1 MTDLAAADSMSRY
14 EVVIGLETHVH
25 LLTASKLF
33 SPAPVL
39 YGGAAN
45 HGVHPVCLALPGVL
59 PVLNRHAVEL
69 AIRASLA
76 THCTVHE
83 RSIFARKNYFYPD
96 LPKGY
101 QISQFEDPLATEG
114 WIEIR
119 IEASRDGRGEE
130 KGEEKREDKGRAH
143 KRIRLTRVHM
153 EEDAGKSIHD
163 ESVAGADATLVDLN
177 RCGVP
182 LIEIVSEPDLRSALE
197 VTTYLRKLRS
207 LLRYIEVSHADMEL
221 GHLRCDVNISLRPRG
236 EEQYGTR
243 TELKNL
249 NSFRF
254 IEEAIEAEVK
264 RQTAIL
270 ESGSEVVQATLR
282 YDPDRRQIFV
292 MRLKEDSD
300 DYRYF
305 PDPDLIPLV
314 VSKEQIEQIRREIPE
329 VAEQKCERF
338 EREYGLSD
346 YDASQ
351 LTQTRALAEFFEAA
365 AIAHGQPKAVA
376 NWVLRDVLQATKAC
390 EMEIDAIAITPE
402 SLASLIRM
410 VDDGKTTAKSARG
423 LLPELVANGGDPA
436 ALVRE
441 RGLEAV
447 SDVGV
452 IDQAVRDVLA
462 ENPENVEKFHQGD
475 EKVINFLMGQV
486 MRKTQGKAN
495 PASVREALSR
505 ELSK

>member
-1 MTDLAAADSMSRY
+1 MADHASQSPDSKY

-25 LLTASKLF
+25 LRTASKLF

-39 YGGAAN
+39 YGEEPN
-45 HGVHPVCLALPGVL
+45 HSVHPVCLALPGVL

-69 AIRASLA
+69 AIRACLA

-101 QISQFEDPLATEG
+101 QISQFEEPLATKG
-114 WIEIR
+114 WIEIV
-119 IEASRDGRGEE
+119 IDGADSGESVSE
-130 KGEEKREDKGRAH
+130 KGDVEPTN
-143 KRIRLTRVHM
+143 KRIRLTRIHM

-163 ESVAGADATLVDLN
+163 EGIAGSDATLVDLN

-182 LIEIVSEPDLRSALE
+182 LVEIVSEPDLRSAAE
-197 VTTYLRKLRS
+197 VSAYLRTLRS
-207 LLRYIEVSHADMEL
+207 LLRYTEVSHADMEL
-221 GHLRCDVNISLRPRG
+221 GQLRCDVNISLRIRG
-236 EEQYGTR
+236 EQEYGTR

-270 ESGSEVVQATLR
+270 DEGGEILQATLR
-282 YDPDRRQIFV
+282 YDPERRETFV

-314 VSKEQIEQIRREIPE
+314 VSAQEIERIRRQIPE
-329 VAEQKCERF
+329 LAEQKCERF
-338 EREYGLSD
+338 QSEHGLSE
-346 YDASQ
+346 YAATQ
-351 LTQTRALAEFFEAA
+351 LTQTRALSDFFEATA
-365 AIAHGQPKAVA
+365 VAHGQPKSVA
-376 NWVLRDVLQATKAC
+376 NWVLRDVMQATKEC
-390 EMEIDAIAITPE
+390 DLEIDAIALTPE
-402 SLASLIRM
+402 QLANLIRL
-410 VDDGKTTAKSARG
+410 VDDGKTTAKSASA
-423 LLPELVANGGDPA
+423 LLPELVRLGGDPV

-447 SDVGV
+447 SDTGV
-452 IDQAVRDVLA
+452 IDQAVADVIA
-462 ENPENVEKFHQGD
+462 ENPENVEKYHQGD

-486 MRKTQGKAN
+486 MKKTQGKAN
-495 PASVREALSR
+495 PASVREALAR
-505 ELSK
+505 VLDQ

>member
-1 MTDLAAADSMSRY
+1 MTDLATTSSVSKY

-25 LLTASKLF
+25 LRTASKLF
-33 SPAPVL
+33 SPAPVV
-39 YGGAAN
+39 YGEDAN
-45 HGVHPVCLALPGVL
+45 HNVHPVCLALPGVL
-59 PVLNRHAVEL
+59 PVINRYAVEL

-101 QISQFEDPLATEG
+101 QISQFEEPLATEG
-114 WIEIR
+114 WVEIR
-119 IEASRDGRGEE
+119 IDDENGDG
-130 KGEEKREDKGRAH
+130 EDESPTD

-163 ESVAGADATLVDLN
+163 DGVAGSDATLVDLN

-182 LIEIVSEPDLRSALE
+182 LIEIVSEPDLRSAVE
-197 VTTYLRKLRS
+197 VSAYLRTLRS
-207 LLRYIEVSHADMEL
+207 LLRYTEVSHADMEL
-221 GHLRCDVNISLRPRG
+221 GQLRCDVNISLRLRG
-236 EEQYGTR
+236 EDQYGTR

-270 ESGSEVVQATLR
+270 ESGGEVVQATLR
-282 YDPDRRQIFV
+282 YDPDRRETFV

-314 VSKEQIEQIRREIPE
+314 VSAQEIERIRTAIPE
-329 VAEQKCERF
+329 LAEQKCERF
-338 EREYGLSD
+338 RREYGLSD
-346 YDASQ
+346 HAATQ
-351 LTQTRALAEFFEAA
+351 LTQTRALANFFEAA
-365 AIAHGQPKAVA
+365 AIAHGRPKAVA
-376 NWVLRDVLQATKAC
+376 NWVLRDVMQATREC
-390 EMEIDAIAITPE
+390 EIEIDAIALTPE
-402 SLASLIRM
+402 SLASLIRL
-410 VDDGKTTAKSARG
+410 VDEGKTTANSAG
-423 LLPELVANGGDPA
+423 ALLRELVANGGDPA
-436 ALVRE
+436 TLVRE
-441 RGLEAV
+441 RGLETV
-447 SDVGV
+447 SDTGV
-452 IDQAVRDVLA
+452 IAQAVMEVLS
-462 ENPENVEKFHQGD
+462 ENPENVEKFHEGD

-505 ELSK
+505 ELK

>member
-1 MTDLAAADSMSRY
+1 MTDLATGGSESRY
-14 EVVIGLETHVH
+14 EVVVGLETHVH
-25 LLTASKLF
+25 LRTESKLF

-39 YGGAAN
+39 YGKAPN
-45 HGVHPVCLALPGVL
+45 HCVHPVCLALPGVL
-59 PVLNRHAVEL
+59 PVVNRHAVEL
-69 AIRASLA
+69 AIRVSLA
-76 THCTVHE
+76 AHCTVHE

-101 QISQFEDPLATEG
+101 QISQFEEPLATEG

-119 IEASRDGRGEE
+119 VGGNGEDDG
-130 KGEEKREDKGRAH
+130 KGEGSKS
-143 KRIRLTRVHM
+143 KRIRLTRIHM

-163 ESVAGADATLVDLN
+163 DGVAGSDATLIDLN
-177 RCGVP
+177 RCGVA
-182 LIEIVSEPDLRSALE
+182 LVEIVSEPDLRSAEE
-197 VTTYLRKLRS
+197 VNAYLRTLRL
-207 LLRYIEVSHADMEL
+207 LLRYTEVSHADMEL
-221 GHLRCDVNISLRPRG
+221 GHLRCDVNISLRHRG
-236 EEQYGTR
+236 EEEYGTR

-270 ESGSEVVQATLR
+270 ESGGEVLQATLR
-282 YDPDRRQIFV
+282 YDPERRETFV

-314 VSKEQIEQIRREIPE
+314 VSTQEIERIRSEIPE
-329 VAEQKCERF
+329 LAEQKRERF
-338 EREYGLSD
+338 GHEHGLSE
-346 YDASQ
+346 YAANQ
-351 LTQTRALAEFFEAA
+351 LIQTRALADFFEAA
-365 AIAHGQPKAVA
+365 AVAHGQPKPVA
-376 NWVLRDVLQATKAC
+376 NWVLRDVMQVTK
-390 EMEIDAIAITPE
+390 EREIEIDEIALTPE
-402 SLASLIRM
+402 SLASLIRL
-410 VDDGKTTAKSARG
+410 VDDGKTTVKSARA
-423 LLPELVANGGDPA
+423 LLPELIENGGDPA

-447 SDVGV
+447 SDSGV
-452 IDQAVRDVLA
+452 IDQAVAEVLA
-462 ENPENVEKFHQGD
+462 ENPENVEKYHGGD

-495 PASVREALSR
+495 PASVREVLTR

>member
-1 MTDLAAADSMSRY
+1 MTDLVAADSASKY

-39 YGGAAN
+39 YGEEAN
-45 HGVHPVCLALPGVL
+45 HAVHPVCLALPGVL

-83 RSIFARKNYFYPD
+83 RSVFARKNYFYPD

-101 QISQFEDPLATEG
+101 QISQFEEPLATEG
-114 WIEIR
+114 WVEIG
-119 IEASRDGRGEE
+119 IDTGPDGGGDTESPTR
-130 KGEEKREDKGRAH
+130 

-163 ESVAGADATLVDLN
+163 DEIAGSDATLVDLN

-197 VTTYLRKLRS
+197 VTTYLRTLRS

-236 EEQYGTR
+236 EESYGTR

-254 IEEAIEAEVK
+254 IEEAIDAEVK

-270 ESGSEVVQATLR
+270 ESGREVVQATLR
-282 YDPDRRQIFV
+282 YDPDRRETFV

-314 VSKEQIEQIRREIPE
+314 VSKEQIEQIRSEIPE
-329 VAEQKCERF
+329 VADQKCERF
-338 EREYGLSD
+338 GREYGLSD

-351 LTQTRALAEFFEAA
+351 LTQTRALAVFFEAA

-376 NWVLRDVLQATKAC
+376 NWVLRDVLQATKEC
-390 EMEIDAIAITPE
+390 GIEIDAIAITPE
-402 SLASLIRM
+402 SLAVLIRM

-447 SDVGV
+447 SDTGV
-452 IDQAVRDVLA
+452 IDQAVREVLA